1 VSQYEV
7 VIVGGGHNGL
17 VAACYLAKAGKKV
30 LVLEANKQVGGASTS
45 EYVFAGLGAK
55 LSRYSYLV
63 SLLPDQIITELG
75 LNFKTISRKVSSYTP
90 YQNMDEDFGLLVN
103 RVWDESN
110 RESFFQL
117 TKSND
122 ESDAWLKFYDQV
134 SQLAK
139 VIAPT
144 LLKPLPTKDELKKQL
159 NDDQIWKIM
168 IEQSLGK
175 TLDEY
180 FKNDLVKGVVLTDGL
195 IGTFTSAYEMQTNIC
210 FLYHLIGNG
219 TGEWKVPQGGM
230 GALVSELEN
239 KAISLGVE
247 IKVNSNVKSINAEP
261 NQVSVELE
269 NGQNHQ
275 GRYLLSNVAPQVLA
289 KLQGELVPDSLE
301 GSQVKINMLLK
312 SLPKFKSGVS
322 ASDAFVGTLHINE
335 SFAQLERAYQQA
347 KAGSLPDELPL
358 EMYCHSLSDNSIL
371 SDELNQQG
379 FHTLTIFA
387 LHTPAKLFDSDPE
400 KVKEIAKQKALS
412 ALNQYLV
419 DPIED
424 HLAIDANGKLCI
436 EVKSPID
443 LENEIN
449 LPRGNI
455 FHRDLSMPFKDDD
468 STIKWGVETNHPRVF
483 LCGAGAIRGGG
494 VSGIPGHN
502 AAMAIL
508 GLN

>member
-1 VSQYEV
+1 LSLHDV

-30 LVLEANKQVGGASTS
+30 LVLEANQQVGGASTS
-45 EYVFAGLGAK
+45 EYVFAGRAAK

-63 SLLPDQIITELG
+63 SLLPDQIISDLK

-90 YQNMDEDFGLLVN
+90 YQNQNEDSGLLVN

-110 RESFFQL
+110 KESFFKL
-117 TKSND
+117 TKSNI

-134 SQLAK
+134 SKLAK

-144 LLKPLPTKDELKKQL
+144 LLMPLPTKSELKKRL
-159 NDDQIWKIM
+159 NDDQIWKIF

-175 TLDEY
+175 TLDES
-180 FKNDLVKGVVLTDGL
+180 FENDLVKGVVLTDGL
-195 IGTFTSAYEMQTNIC
+195 IGTFTSAYEMQANIC

-219 TGEWKVPQGGM
+219 TGEWKVPKGGM
-230 GALVSELEN
+230 GALIDELYK

-247 IKVNSNVKSINAEP
+247 IKVNSQVKAINAQP
-261 NQVSVELE
+261 DLVSVEVVDSKE
-269 NGQNHQ
+269 YEAK
-275 GRYLLSNVAPQVLA
+275 YLLSNVAPQVLA
-289 KLQGELVPDSLE
+289 RLQGEVPPASLE
-301 GSQVKINMLLK
+301 GSQIKINMLLK
-312 SLPKFKSGVS
+312 KLPRFKSGVA
-322 ASDAFVGTLHINE
+322 ASDAFMGTLHINE
-335 SFAQLERAYQQA
+335 SFTQLERAYQQA
-347 KAGSLPDELPL
+347 KSGELPKELPL

-379 FHTLTIFA
+379 YHTLTIFA
-387 LHTPAKLFDSDPE
+387 LHTPAKLFD
-400 KVKEIAKQKALS
+400 KEPQKIKELAKQKALA
-412 ALNQYLV
+412 ALNQYLL

-424 HLAIDANGKLCI
+424 CLATDTNGQLCI
-436 EVKSPID
+436 EVKSPLD

-455 FHRDLSMPFKDDD
+455 FHKDLSMPFKEDD
-468 STIKWGVETNHPRVF
+468 SALKWGVETKHPRVF

-494 VSGIPGHN
+494 VSGIAGHN
-502 AAMAIL
+502 AAMAVL
-508 GLN
+508 ELN

>member
-1 VSQYEV
+1 MSKYEV

-30 LVLEANKQVGGASTS
+30 LILEANKKVGGASTS
-45 EYVFAGLGAK
+45 EYVFAGLEAK

-63 SLLPDQIITELG
+63 SLLPDQIIKDLG

-90 YQNMDEDFGLLVN
+90 YQNQDGDFGLLVN
-103 RVWDESN
+103 RIWDESN
-110 RESFFQL
+110 KESFFEL

-134 SQLAK
+134 SKLAK

-144 LLKPLPTKDELKKQL
+144 LLKPLPTRGEIKRQL
-159 NDDQIWKIM
+159 NDDQIWKIL
-168 IEQSLGK
+168 IEQTLGK
-175 TLDEY
+175 TLDDY
-180 FKNDLVKGVVLTDGL
+180 FRNDLVKGVVLTDGL
-195 IGTFTSAYEMQTNIC
+195 IGTFTSAYDFQANIC

-219 TGEWKVPQGGM
+219 TGEWKVPKGGM
-230 GALVSELEN
+230 GALVSELES

-247 IKVNSNVKSINAEP
+247 IKVNSKVKSIDAQP
-261 NQVSVELE
+261 NQVNVELE
-269 NGQNHQ
+269 NGQNYQ
-275 GRYLLSNVAPQVLA
+275 AQYLLSNVAPQVLA
-289 KLQGELVPDSLE
+289 KLQGESSPNSLE
-301 GSQVKINMLLK
+301 GSQLKINMLLK
-312 SLPKFKSGVS
+312 KLPKFKSGVS

-358 EMYCHSLSDNSIL
+358 EMYCHSLSDNTIL
-371 SDELNQQG
+371 SEDLNQQG

-387 LHTPAKLFDSDPE
+387 LHTPAKLFDKDPG
-400 KVKEIAKQKALS
+400 KVKELAKQRALV

-419 DPIED
+419 APIED
-424 HLAIDANGKLCI
+424 HLATDANGQLCI

-455 FHRDLSMPFKDDD
+455 FHKDLSLPFKEED
-468 STIKWGVETNHPRVF
+468 STLKWGVETNHPRVF

-508 GLN
+508 ELN

>member
-1 VSQYEV
+1 MSQHEV

-30 LVLEANKQVGGASTS
+30 LVLEANKQVGGASIS
-45 EYVFAGLGAK
+45 EYVFAGLEAK

-63 SLLPDQIITELG
+63 SLLPDQIITDLG
-75 LNFKTISRKVSSYTP
+75 LNFKTISRNVSSYTP
-90 YQNMDEDFGLLVN
+90 YQNKDEDSGLLVN

-110 RESFFQL
+110 RESFFNL
-117 TKSND
+117 TKSNT
-122 ESDAWLKFYDQV
+122 ESDAWLKFYDHV
-134 SQLAK
+134 GQLAK

-144 LLKPLPTKDELKKQL
+144 LLKPLPTRSELKKQL
-159 NDDQIWKIM
+159 NNDQIWRIL

-180 FKNDLVKGVVLTDGL
+180 FDNDLVKGVVLTDGL

-219 TGEWKVPQGGM
+219 TGEWKVPSGGM
-230 GALVSELEN
+230 GALVRELEN

-247 IKVNSNVKSINAEP
+247 IKVNSKVNSINAQP
-261 NQVSVELE
+261 DQVSIKLE
-269 NGQNHQ
+269 NGQNYEAK
-275 GRYLLSNVAPQVLA
+275 YLLSNVAPQVLA
-289 KLQGELVPDSLE
+289 KLQGEAVPQSLE

-335 SFAQLERAYQQA
+335 SFTQLERAYQQA
-347 KAGSLPDELPL
+347 KAGSLPDELPI
-358 EMYCHSLSDNSIL
+358 EMYCHSLSDKTIL

-387 LHTPAKLFDSDPE
+387 LHTPAKLFDADPE
-400 KVKEIAKQKALS
+400 KVKELAKQRALA

-419 DPIED
+419 DPIEN
-424 HLAIDANGKLCI
+424 HLAKDANGQLCI

-455 FHRDLSMPFKDDD
+455 FHKDLSMPFKEDD

-508 GLN
+508 ELN

>member
-1 VSQYEV
+1 MSQYEV

-63 SLLPDQIITELG
+63 SLLPDQIITDLG

-247 IKVNSNVKSINAEP
+247 IKVNSKVQSINAEP

>member
-1 VSQYEV
+1 MSQYEV

-63 SLLPDQIITELG
+63 SLLPDQIITDLG

-90 YQNMDEDFGLLVN
+90 YQNMDEDSGLLVN
-103 RVWDESN
+103 RVWDECN

-144 LLKPLPTKDELKKQL
+144 LLKPLPTMGELKKQL

-195 IGTFTSAYEMQTNIC
+195 IGTFTSAYEMQANIC

-247 IKVNSNVKSINAEP
+247 IKVNSKVKSINAEP

-269 NGQNHQ
+269 NGQNYQ
-275 GRYLLSNVAPQVLA
+275 GWYLLSNVAPQVLA

-455 FHRDLSMPFKDDD
+455 FHKDLSMPFKDDD

-508 GLN
+508 ELN

>member
-1 VSQYEV
+1 MSQYEV

-63 SLLPDQIITELG
+63 SLLPDQIITDLG

-247 IKVNSNVKSINAEP
+247 IKVNSKVKSINAEP

-379 FHTLTIFA
+379 FHTLTIFV

-424 HLAIDANGKLCI
+424 HLAIDENGKLCI

-455 FHRDLSMPFKDDD
+455 FHKDLSMPFKDND

-508 GLN
+508 ELN

>member
-63 SLLPDQIITELG
+63 SLLPDQIITDLG

-247 IKVNSNVKSINAEP
+247 IKVNSKVKSINAEP

-436 EVKSPID
+436 EIKSPID

>member
-1 VSQYEV
+1 MSQHEV

-45 EYVFAGLGAK
+45 EYVFAGLEAK

-63 SLLPDQIITELG
+63 SLLPDQIITDLG

-90 YQNMDEDFGLLVN
+90 YQNMDEDSGLLVN

-117 TKSND
+117 TKSNN

-144 LLKPLPTKDELKKQL
+144 LLKPLPTMGELKRQL

-247 IKVNSNVKSINAEP
+247 IKVNSKVKSINAEP

-269 NGQNHQ
+269 NGQNYQ

-455 FHRDLSMPFKDDD
+455 FHKDLSMPFKDDD

-508 GLN
+508 ELN

>member
-1 VSQYEV
+1 MSQYDV

-30 LVLEANKQVGGASTS
+30 LVLEANKDVGGASTS
-45 EYVFAGLGAK
+45 EHVFAGVKAK

-63 SLLPDQIITELG
+63 SLLPDQIITDLG
-75 LNFKTISRKVSSYTP
+75 LNFKTLSRKVSSYTP
-90 YQNMDEDFGLLVN
+90 YQNKDGDSGLLIN
-103 RVWDESN
+103 RLWDERN
-110 RESFFQL
+110 KQSFFEL
-117 TKSND
+117 TKSHD
-122 ESDAWLKFYDQV
+122 ESDSWLKFYDQV
-134 SQLAK
+134 SKFAK
-139 VIAPT
+139 VLAPT
-144 LLKPLPTKDELKKQL
+144 LLKPLPTRSEIKTKL
-159 NDDQIWKIM
+159 NDDQIWRILV
-168 IEQSLGK
+168 EQSLGQ
-175 TLDEY
+175 TLDEC

-195 IGTFTSAYEMQTNIC
+195 IGTFTSAYQMQANIC

-219 TGEWKVPQGGM
+219 TGEWRVPQGGM
-230 GALVSELEN
+230 GALVRELEN

-247 IKVNSNVKSINAEP
+247 IKVNSKVKSVNAQP
-261 NQVSVELE
+261 DKVIIKLE
-269 NGQNHQ
+269 NGQNYEAK
-275 GRYLLSNVAPQVLA
+275 YLLSNVAPQVLA
-289 KLQGELVPDSLE
+289 KLKGEVVPESLE
-301 GSQVKINMLLK
+301 GSQLKINMLLK

-347 KAGSLPDELPL
+347 EAGSLPDELPL
-358 EMYCHSLSDNSIL
+358 EMYCHSLTDNSIL
-371 SDELNQQG
+371 SDELNQAG

-387 LHTPAKLFDSDPE
+387 LHTPAKLFDKEPE
-400 KVKEIAKQKALS
+400 KTKEIAKQKALA
-412 ALNQYLV
+412 ALNEYLV
-419 DPIED
+419 EPIENY
-424 HLAIDANGKLCI
+424 LATDAYGQLCI

-455 FHRDLSMPFKDDD
+455 FHKDLSMPFKEDD
-468 STIKWGVETNHPRVF
+468 STVKWGVETNHPRVF

-508 GLN
+508 ELN

>member
-1 VSQYEV
+1 MSQHEV

-30 LVLEANKQVGGASTS
+30 LVLEANKQVGGASIS
-45 EYVFAGLGAK
+45 EYVFAGLEAK

-63 SLLPDQIITELG
+63 SLLPDQIITDLG

-90 YQNMDEDFGLLVN
+90 YQNKDEDAGLLVN
-103 RVWDESN
+103 RVWDQSN
-110 RESFFQL
+110 KESFFNL

-144 LLKPLPTKDELKKQL
+144 LLKPLPTRSELKKQL
-159 NDDQIWKIM
+159 NDDQIWRIL

-180 FKNDLVKGVVLTDGL
+180 FDNDLVKGVVLTDGL

-247 IKVNSNVKSINAEP
+247 IKVNSKVKSINAEP

>member
-1 VSQYEV
+1 MSQYEV

-63 SLLPDQIITELG
+63 SLLPDQIITDLG

-247 IKVNSNVKSINAEP
+247 IKVNSKVKSINAEP

-358 EMYCHSLSDNSIL
+358 EMYCHSLTDNSIL

-436 EVKSPID
+436 EIKSPID

>member
-1 VSQYEV
+1 MSQHEV

-30 LVLEANKQVGGASTS
+30 LVLEANKQVGGASIS
-45 EYVFAGLGAK
+45 EYVFAGLEAK

-63 SLLPDQIITELG
+63 SLLPDQIITDLG

-144 LLKPLPTKDELKKQL
+144 LLKPLPTMGELKRQL

-230 GALVSELEN
+230 GALVSELKN

-247 IKVNSNVKSINAEP
+247 IKVNSKVKSINAEP

-269 NGQNHQ
+269 NGQNYQ

-424 HLAIDANGKLCI
+424 HLAIDANGKFCI
-436 EVKSPID
+436 EIKSPID

-508 GLN
+508 ELN

>member
-1 VSQYEV
+1 MSQHEV

-63 SLLPDQIITELG
+63 SLLPDQIITDLG

-90 YQNMDEDFGLLVN
+90 YQNMDEDSGLLVN

-117 TKSND
+117 TKSNN

-144 LLKPLPTKDELKKQL
+144 LLKPLPTMGELKRQL

-247 IKVNSNVKSINAEP
+247 IKVNSKVKSINAEP

-269 NGQNHQ
+269 NGQNYQ

-455 FHRDLSMPFKDDD
+455 FHKDLSMPFKDDD

-508 GLN
+508 ELN

>member
-1 VSQYEV
+1 VSQHEV

-30 LVLEANKQVGGASTS
+30 LVLEANKQVGGASIS
-45 EYVFAGLGAK
+45 EYVFAGLEAK

-63 SLLPDQIITELG
+63 SLLPDQIITDLG

-90 YQNMDEDFGLLVN
+90 YQNKDEDAGLLVN
-103 RVWDESN
+103 RVWDQSN
-110 RESFFQL
+110 KESFFNL

-144 LLKPLPTKDELKKQL
+144 LLKPLPTRGELKKQL
-159 NDDQIWKIM
+159 NDDQIWRIL

-180 FKNDLVKGVVLTDGL
+180 FDNDLVKGVVLTDGL

-230 GALVSELEN
+230 GALVRELEN

-247 IKVNSNVKSINAEP
+247 IKVNSKVKSINAQL
-261 NQVSVELE
+261 NQVSIELG
-269 NGQNHQ
+269 NGQNYEAK
-275 GRYLLSNVAPQVLA
+275 YLLSNVAPQVLA
-289 KLQGELVPDSLE
+289 KLQGAVVPQSLE

-347 KAGSLPDELPL
+347 KAGSLPDEIPL
-358 EMYCHSLSDNSIL
+358 EMYCHSLSDNTIL

-387 LHTPAKLFDSDPE
+387 LHTPAKLFDTDHE
-400 KVKEIAKQKALS
+400 KVKELAKQRAL
-412 ALNQYLV
+412 ATLNQYLV
-419 DPIED
+419 DPIEN
-424 HLAIDANGKLCI
+424 HLATDANGQLCI

-455 FHRDLSMPFKDDD
+455 FHKDLSMPFKDDD

-508 GLN
+508 ELN

>member
-1 VSQYEV
+1 VSQFEV
-7 VIVGGGHNGL
+7 VIIGGGHNGL

-45 EYVFAGLGAK
+45 EYVFAGIEAK

-63 SLLPDQIITELG
+63 SLLPDQIITDLG
-75 LNFKTISRKVSSYTP
+75 LNFETISRKVSSYTP
-90 YQNMDEDFGLLVN
+90 YKNKEGEFGLLVN

-110 RESFFQL
+110 RQSFFNL

-134 SQLAK
+134 SKFAK

-144 LLKPLPTKDELKKQL
+144 LLKPLPTRSEIKKQL
-159 NDDQIWKIM
+159 DDDQIWRIL
-168 IEQSLGK
+168 IEQPLGK

-180 FKNDLVKGVVLTDGL
+180 FDNDLVKGVVLTDGL
-195 IGTFTSAYEMQTNIC
+195 IGTFTSAYEMQANIC

-219 TGEWKVPQGGM
+219 TGEWKVPKAGM
-230 GALVSELEN
+230 GALVRELEN

-247 IKVNSNVKSINAEP
+247 IKVNSKVKSVNAQP
-261 NQVSVELE
+261 NQVIVELDD
-269 NGQNHQ
+269 GQKYEAK
-275 GRYLLSNVAPQVLA
+275 YLLSNVAPQVLA
-289 KLQGELVPDSLE
+289 KLQGEVVPKSLE
-301 GSQVKINMLLK
+301 GSQIKINMLLK
-312 SLPKFKSGVS
+312 SLPRFKSGVS

-335 SFAQLERAYQQA
+335 GFTQLERAYQQA

-358 EMYCHSLSDNSIL
+358 EMYCHSLTDNSIL
-371 SDELNQQG
+371 SSELNQQG
-379 FHTLTIFA
+379 YHTLTIFA
-387 LHTPAKLFDSDPE
+387 LHTPAKLFDIDHE
-400 KVKEIAKQKALS
+400 KVKEIAKQRALA

-419 DPIED
+419 EPIEE
-424 HLAIDANGKLCI
+424 HLATDKNGQLCI

-455 FHRDLSMPFKDDD
+455 FHKDLSMPFKEDD
-468 STIKWGVETNHPRVF
+468 STLKWGVETNHPRVF

-508 GLN
+508 ELN

>member
-63 SLLPDQIITELG
+63 SLLPDQIITDLG

-247 IKVNSNVKSINAEP
+247 IKVNSKVKSINAEP

-508 GLN
+508 ELN

>member
-1 VSQYEV
+1 MSKYEV

-30 LVLEANKQVGGASTS
+30 LILEANKKVGGASTS
-45 EYVFAGLGAK
+45 EYVFAGLEAK

-63 SLLPDQIITELG
+63 SLLPDQIIKDLG

-90 YQNMDEDFGLLVN
+90 YQNQNGDFGLLVN
-103 RVWDESN
+103 RIWDESN
-110 RESFFQL
+110 KESFFKL

-134 SQLAK
+134 GKLAK

-144 LLKPLPTKDELKKQL
+144 LLKPLPTRGDIKRQL
-159 NDDQIWKIM
+159 NDDQIWKIL
-168 IEQSLGK
+168 IEQTLGK
-175 TLDEY
+175 TLDDY
-180 FKNDLVKGVVLTDGL
+180 FRNDLVKGVVLTDGL
-195 IGTFTSAYEMQTNIC
+195 IGTFTSAYDFQANIC

-219 TGEWKVPQGGM
+219 TGEWKVPKGGM
-230 GALVSELEN
+230 GALVSELES

-247 IKVNSNVKSINAEP
+247 IKVNSKVKSIDAQP
-261 NQVSVELE
+261 NQVNVELE
-269 NGQNHQ
+269 NGQNYQ
-275 GRYLLSNVAPQVLA
+275 AQYLLSNVAPQVLA
-289 KLQGELVPDSLE
+289 KLQGESSPNSLE
-301 GSQVKINMLLK
+301 GSQLKINMLLK
-312 SLPKFKSGVS
+312 KLPKFKSGVS

-358 EMYCHSLSDNSIL
+358 EMYCHSLSDNTIL
-371 SDELNQQG
+371 SEDLNQQG

-387 LHTPAKLFDSDPE
+387 LHTPAKLFDKDPG
-400 KVKEIAKQKALS
+400 KVKELAKQRALV

-419 DPIED
+419 APIED
-424 HLAIDANGKLCI
+424 HLATDANGQLCI

-455 FHRDLSMPFKDDD
+455 FHKDLSLPFKEED
-468 STIKWGVETNHPRVF
+468 STLKWGVETNHPRVF

-508 GLN
+508 ELN

>member
-1 VSQYEV
+1 MSQYEV

-63 SLLPDQIITELG
+63 SLLPDQIITDLG

-247 IKVNSNVKSINAEP
+247 IKVNSKVKSINAEP

-455 FHRDLSMPFKDDD
+455 FHRDLSMPFKDDG

>member
-1 VSQYEV
+1 MSKYEV
-7 VIVGGGHNGL
+7 IIVGGGHNGL

-45 EYVFAGLGAK
+45 EHVFAGLEAK

-63 SLLPDQIITELG
+63 SLLPDQIITDLG

-90 YQNMDEDFGLLVN
+90 YQNQDGDLGLLVN
-103 RVWDESN
+103 RLWDESN
-110 RESFFQL
+110 RESFFKL

-134 SQLAK
+134 SKLAK

-144 LLKPLPTKDELKKQL
+144 LLKPLPTRGELKKQL
-159 NDDQIWKIM
+159 NDDQIWKIL

-219 TGEWKVPQGGM
+219 TGEWRVPKGGM
-230 GALVSELEN
+230 GALVSELES

-247 IKVNSNVKSINAEP
+247 IKVNSKVKSINTQP
-261 NQVSVELE
+261 SQVSIELE
-269 NGQNHQ
+269 DGKSFEGQ
-275 GRYLLSNVAPQVLA
+275 YLLSNVAPQVLA
-289 KLQGELVPDSLE
+289 KLQGEVVPQSLE

-358 EMYCHSLSDNSIL
+358 EMYCHSLTDNSIL
-371 SDELNQQG
+371 SDELNQKG

-387 LHTPAKLFDSDPE
+387 LHTPAKLFDKEPD
-400 KVKEIAKQKALS
+400 KVKELAKQRALA

-419 DPIED
+419 DPIEN
-424 HLAIDANGKLCI
+424 HLATDANGQLCI

-455 FHRDLSMPFKDDD
+455 FHKDLSMPFKSDD

-508 GLN
+508 ELN

>member
-45 EYVFAGLGAK
+45 EYVFAGIEAK

-63 SLLPDQIITELG
+63 SLLPDQIITDLG
-75 LNFKTISRKVSSYTP
+75 LNFETISRKVSSYTP
-90 YQNMDEDFGLLVN
+90 YKNKEGEFGLLVN

-110 RESFFQL
+110 RQSFFNL

-122 ESDAWLKFYDQV
+122 ESDAWLRFYDQV
-134 SQLAK
+134 SKFAK

-144 LLKPLPTKDELKKQL
+144 LLKPLPTCSEIKKQL
-159 NDDQIWKIM
+159 DDDQIWRTL
-168 IEQSLGK
+168 IEQPLGK

-180 FKNDLVKGVVLTDGL
+180 FDDDLVKGVVLTDGL
-195 IGTFTSAYEMQTNIC
+195 IGTFTSAYEMQANIC

-219 TGEWKVPQGGM
+219 TGEWKVPKAGM
-230 GALVSELEN
+230 GALVRELEN

-247 IKVNSNVKSINAEP
+247 IKVNSKVKSVNAQP
-261 NQVSVELE
+261 NQVIVELDD
-269 NGQNHQ
+269 GQKYEAK
-275 GRYLLSNVAPQVLA
+275 YLLSNVAPQVLA
-289 KLQGELVPDSLE
+289 KLQGEVVPKSLE
-301 GSQVKINMLLK
+301 GSQIKINMLLK
-312 SLPKFKSGVS
+312 SLPRFKSGVS

-335 SFAQLERAYQQA
+335 GFTQLERAYQQA

-358 EMYCHSLSDNSIL
+358 EMYCHSLTDNSIL
-371 SDELNQQG
+371 SSELNQQG
-379 FHTLTIFA
+379 YHTLTIFA
-387 LHTPAKLFDSDPE
+387 LHTPAKLFDIDHE
-400 KVKEIAKQKALS
+400 KVKEIAKQRALA

-419 DPIED
+419 EPIEE
-424 HLAIDANGKLCI
+424 HLATDKNGQLCI

-455 FHRDLSMPFKDDD
+455 FHKDLSMPFKEDD
-468 STIKWGVETNHPRVF
+468 STLKWGVETNHPRVF

-508 GLN
+508 ELN

>member
-1 VSQYEV
+1 VSKYEV

-30 LVLEANKQVGGASTS
+30 LILEANKKVGGASTS
-45 EYVFAGLGAK
+45 EYVFAGLEAK

-63 SLLPDQIITELG
+63 SLLPDQIIKDLG

-90 YQNMDEDFGLLVN
+90 YQNQDGDFGLLVN
-103 RVWDESN
+103 RIWDESN
-110 RESFFQL
+110 KESFFKL

-247 IKVNSNVKSINAEP
+247 IKVNSKVKSINAEP

>member
-1 VSQYEV
+1 MSQHEV

-30 LVLEANKQVGGASTS
+30 LVLEANKQVGGASAS

-63 SLLPDQIITELG
+63 SLLPDQIITDLG

-90 YQNMDEDFGLLVN
+90 YQNMDEDSGLLVN

-117 TKSND
+117 TKSNN

-144 LLKPLPTKDELKKQL
+144 LLKPLPTMGELKRQL

-195 IGTFTSAYEMQTNIC
+195 IGTFTSAYEMQANIC

-247 IKVNSNVKSINAEP
+247 IKVNSKVKSINAEP

-269 NGQNHQ
+269 NGQNYQ
-275 GRYLLSNVAPQVLA
+275 GWYLLSNVAPQVLA

-455 FHRDLSMPFKDDD
+455 FHKDLSMPFKDDD

-508 GLN
+508 ELN

>member
-1 VSQYEV
+1 MSQHEV

-30 LVLEANKQVGGASTS
+30 LVLEANKQVGGASIS
-45 EYVFAGLGAK
+45 EYVFAGLEAK

-63 SLLPDQIITELG
+63 SLLPDQIITDLG
-75 LNFKTISRKVSSYTP
+75 LNFKAISRKVSSYTP
-90 YQNMDEDFGLLVN
+90 YQNMDEDSGLLVN

-117 TKSND
+117 TKSNN

-247 IKVNSNVKSINAEP
+247 IKVNSKVKSINAEP
-261 NQVSVELE
+261 NQVSVKLE
-269 NGQNHQ
+269 NGQNYQ

-455 FHRDLSMPFKDDD
+455 FHKDLSMPFKDDD

-508 GLN
+508 ELN